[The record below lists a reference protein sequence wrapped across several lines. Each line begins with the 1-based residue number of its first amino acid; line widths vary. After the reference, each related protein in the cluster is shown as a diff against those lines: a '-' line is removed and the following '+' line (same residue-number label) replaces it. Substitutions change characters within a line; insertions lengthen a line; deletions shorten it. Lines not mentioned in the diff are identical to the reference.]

1 MTDYTTSIPTV
12 NGFTQTV
19 VEQVTMRDQFAM
31 AALTG
36 LISRAP
42 DFMFPDLSQKAYRF
56 ADAML
61 EARKG
66 KNDGLP

>member
-1 MTDYTTSIPTV
+1 MTDYTIAIPTSA
-12 NGFTQTV
+12 GFIKTYI
-19 VEQVTMRDQFAM
+19 EQVTMRDQFAM

-56 ADAML
+56 ADAMV
-61 EARKG
+61 EARKE
-66 KNDGLP
+66 KKDGLS